1 MWQQQARAHS
11 SGKHTPVLTSRPRP
25 PPLTYLLPLYVTSST
40 ILAPR
45 ADTHG
50 RCVNPKPISNPN
62 PNPNPNQVREQTR
75 MVDASSIVL
84 SAEDGNSANS
94 ARGGAQRRRKQ
105 LYPAPSLLPLF

>member
-1 MWQQQARAHS
+1 MASTRQCSALAHVS
-11 SGKHTPVLTSRPRP
+11 

-40 ILAPR
+40 LLAPR

-50 RCVNPKPISNPN
+50 QCVNPNPNHSPN

>member
-1 MWQQQARAHS
+1 MAAAGVRALTWQAHAS
-11 SGKHTPVLTSRPRP
+11 AQLSPTS

-40 ILAPR
+40 SLAPR

-50 RCVNPKPISNPN
+50 RCVNPNPN
-62 PNPNPNQVREQTR
+62 PNPNPKQVREQTR